1 MRRWLALSIWT
12 GVWVAAVCSGYGQA
26 SATQEIVALR
36 QLKNLT
42 PAQAAQGWPVR
53 LKGVVV
59 CYDAGW
65 HQLYVHDGHETQYFN
80 ADDFSARPEAGQAVE
95 MTGKTRGTNVLEN
108 PNLTILGQAALPA
121 PKRLEL
127 SELGSDHGEWIE
139 TTGRVLSAETSRG
152 RLALLLHEKG
162 QNCLAYVLG
171 SAPTNDFRPLLDCKV
186 RIRGINASKVNA
198 GRLESATVFVPGLHE
213 VTILEP
219 DSPKRPQTPVVSIG
233 SLLNRELGS
242 WTNQWVHINGLV
254 VSYQPGRSL
263 VVKDPTGVIRA
274 QVIQLTEMRG
284 DERVDVWGF
293 LQVAPAETFLNNAYF
308 EVVRPQAPDLAVSLT
323 SATAPARNA
332 LPALLTEVAQ
342 ILKLQREEAAQ
353 HIPVRLRGVITYAD
367 PEWRNG
373 FIQNKGDAI
382 YVYLEPGQTNI
393 QSGQWVE
400 LTGQT
405 SPGGF
410 APEVLSSR
418 IQVLGTTNLPTPAR
432 VDLEDLANG
441 HLDAHW
447 VEMEGVVRRVDDQ
460 SRHAGLTLM
469 TPKGRFNVIIPGFDN
484 KPLPEHLID
493 ALVSVQGACT
503 SEMNVRRQLSGI
515 TLHVPSLDQVRIFE
529 APSADPFAVGAMRI
543 DAVATF
549 DPNRLAGRRLKM
561 QGVVTL
567 RMPGQGFI
575 LQDASGGMRVLT
587 RQTNDVQ
594 IGDLVDVLGFP
605 AIGDFSPYLEES
617 VFRKTGTGRLP
628 ARKTATAEQILLHG
642 TNDAQLVEI
651 EARLLQS
658 VPRSANPQLV
668 LQEGP
673 IIFTAH
679 LGSQTR
685 HLEVPALQSGS
696 LLRLTGVCSIQGGE
710 RHEPEAVRLLLRG
723 PEDIELLETAPW
735 WRSRH
740 SFMVAGC
747 MALAI
752 AAALG
757 WVALLRRQVQTQTKL
772 IRQKLE
778 DETALEERYREL
790 FENANDI
797 VYTHDCE
804 GRITSINQTGEQLL
818 QRPRQEI
825 LSRNIVELV
834 VQEQQT
840 AARQWLQH
848 LPKGTASP
856 TMEWDFVSASGQ
868 RIKLEISTRLIEQG
882 GRIVEVEGIA
892 RDITERKRLERE
904 ILEISSREQRR
915 IGRDLHDGVCQQLAG
930 LAFMTSTL
938 AEELEEKGLP
948 ESAQA
953 NRISAIINEVI
964 DQTRGVARGLFPAQ
978 LEEKG
983 LMVALEELAANA
995 SEMFAIN
1002 CRFISEQPPAVVENE
1017 IALHLYYIVL
1027 EAVANASKHGHAGH
1041 VVISLEPRGDRYLL
1055 SVRDDGIGFTV
1066 SSRTH
1071 TGMGL
1076 RILHY
1081 RARVIGAALNLQ
1093 TRPGS
1098 GTMVTCL
1105 FLPTSRELPPNGD
1118 QPGIHA
1124 QPARAEK
1131 TVN

>member
-1 MRRWLALSIWT
+1 MFA
-12 GVWVAAVCSGYGQA
+12 VAW
-26 SATQEIVALR
+26 SADGRPGAPEEIRTLR

-42 PAQAAQGWPVR
+42 PEQAAEGRLVR
-53 LKGVVV
+53 LRGVVV
-59 CYDAGW
+59 CYDSGW
-65 HQLYVHDGHETQYFN
+65 HQLYVHDGRETQYFN
-80 ADDFSARPEAGQAVE
+80 ADDFATQPKTGEAIE
-95 MTGKTRGTNVLEN
+95 ITGRARGTNVFEN
-108 PNLTILGQAALPA
+108 AHLSILGDVSLPA

-127 SELGSDHGEWIE
+127 SQLAGDHGEWVE

-152 RLALLLHEKG
+152 RLALLLHDNG
-162 QNCLAYVLG
+162 LNCLVYVLG
-171 SAPTNDFRPLLDCKV
+171 SAPTRDFRPLLNSRV
-186 RIRGINASKVNA
+186 RIKGINASRVNA
-198 GRLESATVFVPGLHE
+198 TRLESATIFAPGLDE
-213 VTILEP
+213 ITVLEP
-219 DSPKRPQTPVVSIG
+219 GNSKTSQTPVVSIG

-242 WTNQWVHINGLV
+242 WTNHWVHINGLV
-254 VSYQPGRSL
+254 LSYQPGHSL
-263 VVKDPTGVIRA
+263 MVKDPTGVIRA
-274 QVIQLTEMRG
+274 EVIQLTEMRG

-293 LQVAPAETFLNNAYF
+293 LEVAPDETFLKNAYF
-308 EVVRPQAPDLAVSLT
+308 EVVRPQAPDLAVLPP
-323 SATAPARNA
+323 AAAPSDREL
-332 LPALLTEVAQ
+332 LPTVLTEVSQ
-342 ILKLQREEAAQ
+342 ILKLRREEAAQ
-353 HIPVRLRGVITYAD
+353 HIPVRLHGVITYAD

-373 FIQNKGDAI
+373 FLQNNGDAI
-382 YVYLEPGQTNI
+382 YVYLQPGQSNI
-393 QSGQWVE
+393 QTGQWVE

-410 APEVLSSR
+410 APEVLASG

-447 VEMEGVVRRVDDQ
+447 VEMEGVVRRVDEQ
-460 SRHAGLTLM
+460 SRHASLTLM
-469 TPKGRFNVIIPGFDN
+469 TPKGRFSVIIPGFER

-515 TLHVPSLDQVRIFE
+515 TLHVPSLDQVNIFE
-529 APSADPFAVGAMRI
+529 APSADPFATSATRV

-549 DPNRLAGRRLKM
+549 DPSRLAGRRLKI

-567 RMPGQGFI
+567 KMPGQGFI
-575 LQDASGGMRVLT
+575 LQDASGGMRVQT

-594 IGDLVDVLGFP
+594 TGDLVDVLGFP
-605 AIGDFSPYLEES
+605 AIGDFSPYLEEA
-617 VFRKTGTGRLP
+617 VFRKTGTAPLP
-628 ARKTATAEQILLHG
+628 ARKSATVEQILLQG
-642 TNDAQLVEI
+642 THDAQLVQI
-651 EARLLQS
+651 EARLVQS

-735 WRSRH
+735 WTSRH
-740 SFMVAGC
+740 ALMVAGA
-747 MALAI
+747 MVLTI

-757 WVALLRRQVQTQTKL
+757 WVALLRRQVQTQTRL

-778 DETALEERYREL
+778 DEAALEKRYRDL

-804 GRITSINQTGEQLL
+804 GRLTSINQTGEQLL
-818 QRPRQEI
+818 QRSRKEM
-825 LSRNIVELV
+825 LSRNILEFV
-834 VQEQQT
+834 VKEQQA
-840 AARQWLQH
+840 AARQWLEH
-848 LPKGTASP
+848 LPKGAASP
-856 TMEWDFVSASGQ
+856 TMEWDFVATSGQ

-882 GRIVEVEGIA
+882 GQIVEVEGIA

-904 ILEISSREQRR
+904 ILEISNREQRR
-915 IGRDLHDGVCQQLAG
+915 IGHDLHDGVCQQLAG

-938 AEELEEKGLP
+938 AEELEEKGIT
-948 ESAQA
+948 EATQA
-953 NRISAIINEVI
+953 NKISNMLNEVI
-964 DQTRGVARGLFPAQ
+964 DQTRGVARGLFPIQ

-983 LMVALEELAANA
+983 LMVALEELAGNA
-995 SEMFAIN
+995 SEMFGIN
-1002 CRFISEQPPAVVENE
+1002 CRFIAKETPAVLENE

-1027 EAVANASKHGHAGH
+1027 EAVANASKHGRAAH
-1041 VVISLEPRGDRYLL
+1041 VIISLEPRGDRYLL
-1055 SVRDDGIGFTV
+1055 SVRDDGVGFSL
-1066 SSRTH
+1066 SSRSH

-1081 RARVIGAALNLQ
+1081 RARVIGATLNLQ
-1093 TRPGS
+1093 TRPGF
-1098 GTMVTCL
+1098 GTTVTCL
-1105 FLPTSRELPPNGD
+1105 FLPTSRDVLSNGD
-1118 QPGIHA
+1118 QRGSHA
-1124 QPARAEK
+1124 EPNPAEK
-1131 TVN
+1131 AIN

>member
-1 MRRWLALSIWT
+1 MKLRLEFFIWVAGWLAMAGFGL
-12 GVWVAAVCSGYGQA
+12 GQVVAAE
-26 SATQEIVALR
+26 EIVSLH

-42 PAQAAQGWPVR
+42 PAQAEQRLPVR
-53 LKGVVV
+53 LRGVVV

-65 HQLYVHDGHETQYFN
+65 HQLYVHDGHETIYFN
-80 ADDFSARPEAGQAVE
+80 ADDFTAHPKTGQAVE
-95 MTGKTRGTNVLEN
+95 ITGNARGTNSLEQA
-108 PNLTILGQAALPA
+108 NLKILGDSSLPA
-121 PKRLEL
+121 AKKLNLPQLA
-127 SELGSDHGEWIE
+127 GDHGEWIE
-139 TTGRVLSAETSRG
+139 TTGRVVSSDTSRG
-152 RLALLLHEKG
+152 RLALLLHENG
-162 QNCLAYVLG
+162 ENCLVYVLG
-171 SAPTNDFRPLLDCKV
+171 APPTDDFKPLLDSKV
-186 RIRGINASKVNA
+186 RIRGINASKA
-198 GRLESATVFVPGLHE
+198 KGERLESGMVFVPGLE
-213 VTILEP
+213 QIAVLEAGKSKP
-219 DSPKRPQTPVVSIG
+219 SQIPVESIG

-242 WTNQWVHINGLV
+242 WTNNWVHINGLV
-254 VSYQPGRSL
+254 VSYQPGSSL

-274 QVIQLTEMRG
+274 QVIQSTEIRG

-293 LQVAPAETFLNNAYF
+293 LEVGHEETFLKSAYF
-308 EVVRPQAPDLAVSLT
+308 EVVRPQTADLAVS
-323 SATAPARNA
+323 APAVTATNA
-332 LPALLTEVAQ
+332 FPPLLTDVSQ
-342 ILKLQREEAAQ
+342 ILKLRREDAARQ
-353 HIPVRLRGVITYAD
+353 IPVRLRGVITYAD

-373 FIQNKGDAI
+373 FLQNNGEAI
-382 YVYLEPGQTNI
+382 YVFLEPGQKDI

-400 LTGQT
+400 LTGRT

-410 APEVLSSR
+410 APEVLGTG
-418 IQVLGTTNLPTPAR
+418 IEVLGTTNLPSPAR

-447 VEMEGVVRRVDDQ
+447 VEMEGVVRRVDEQ
-460 SRHAGLTLM
+460 SRHASLTLM
-469 TPKGRFNVIIPGFDN
+469 TPKGRFNVIIPGFEN

-493 ALVSVQGACT
+493 ALVSVAGACT

-515 TLHVPSLDQVRIFE
+515 TLHVPSLDQVKIFE
-529 APSADPFAVGAMRI
+529 APSADPFAVSATRV
-543 DAVATF
+543 DSVATF
-549 DPNRLAGRRLKM
+549 DPNRLAGRRLKI

-567 RMPGQGFI
+567 KMPGQGFI

-594 IGDLVDVLGFP
+594 TGDLVDVLGFP
-605 AIGDFSPYLEES
+605 AIGDFSPYLEEA
-617 VFRKTGTGRLP
+617 VFRKTGTGPLP
-628 ARKTATAEQILLHG
+628 ARKKTTAEQILLHG

-685 HLEVPALQSGS
+685 HSEVPALQSGS
-696 LLRLTGVCSIQGGE
+696 LLRLTGVGSIQGGE

-735 WRSRH
+735 WTSTH
-740 SFMVAGC
+740 ALMVAGG

-752 AAALG
+752 AATLG
-757 WVALLRRQVQTQTKL
+757 WVALLRRQVQRQTKL

-778 DETALEERYREL
+778 DEAALEERYREL

-804 GRITSINQTGEQLL
+804 GRITSINQTGEFLL
-818 QRPRQEI
+818 QRSRKDM

-834 VQEQQT
+834 VKEQQA
-840 AARQWLQH
+840 AARQWLEQ

-856 TMEWDFVSASGQ
+856 TMDWDFVSSSGQ
-868 RIKLEISTRLIEQG
+868 RIKLEISTRLIEQNG
-882 GRIVEVEGIA
+882 EIVEVEGIA

-904 ILEISSREQRR
+904 ILEISNREQRR
-915 IGRDLHDGVCQQLAG
+915 IGHDLHDGVCQQLAG

-938 AEELEEKGLP
+938 AEELEEKNVP

-953 NRISAIINEVI
+953 NKISGMINEVI
-964 DQTRGVARGLFPAQ
+964 DQTRGVARGLFPVQ

-983 LMVALEELAANA
+983 LMVALEELAENA
-995 SEMFAIN
+995 SEMFQVK
-1002 CRFISEQPPAVVENE
+1002 CQFVCDDPPATVENE

-1027 EAVANASKHGHAGH
+1027 EAVANASKHGHANH
-1041 VVISLEPRGDRYLL
+1041 VVISIEPKGDRFLL
-1055 SVRDDGIGFTV
+1055 SVKDDGVGFV
-1066 SSRTH
+1066 LSSKTH
-1071 TGMGL
+1071 SGMGL

-1081 RARVIGAALNLQ
+1081 RARVIGATLNLQ

-1098 GTMVTCL
+1098 GTTVTCL
-1105 FLPTSRELPPNGD
+1105 FLPTSREAPSNGD
-1118 QPGIHA
+1118 SAAG
-1124 QPARAEK
+1124 R
-1131 TVN
+1131 VNAAYLDQTAN